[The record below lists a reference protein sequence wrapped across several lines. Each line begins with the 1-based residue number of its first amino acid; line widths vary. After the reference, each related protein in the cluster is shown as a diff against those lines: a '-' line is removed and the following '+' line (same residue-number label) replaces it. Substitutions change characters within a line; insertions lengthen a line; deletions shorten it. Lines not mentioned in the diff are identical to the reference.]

1 MAKVVL
7 SDRNMAELA
16 AKEFKNIIAEIKSE
30 TLLKEGCAI
39 TDLVESSAKRK
50 QNFEVTQSA
59 FMEPKKKFEK
69 DKIRLKQTTMP
80 QVMDALKPDL

>member
-50 QNFEVTQSA
+50 QNFEVT
-59 FMEPKKKFEK
+59 
-69 DKIRLKQTTMP
+69 
-80 QVMDALKPDL
+80 